1 MRRGTGRRGDQVRVP
16 RKDRRGV
23 SPVTAGAIALL
34 IAVLATYFGFAKH
47 VPFTHGFR
55 LEAVFT
61 SAQSIRTNSPV
72 RIAGVNVGKVTAIK
86 SLGDQDAAVLTME
99 IQKRGLPIHKDATL
113 KIRPRIFLEGNY
125 FVDIQPGTPG
135 APTLDDGDRVRVT
148 QTSTPVQLDQ
158 ILDALDSNTRSN
170 LKDLLH
176 GLGTAL
182 THKPTAAEDQGQDP
196 SVRGETAAQSLN
208 DSLDYAEGALKGTAL
223 VNGGLLGTRRD
234 DLSRLVS
241 SFGVVAG
248 ALDRNEVQLQDLIS
262 NFNTTMA
269 ALASQEG
276 NLRSSIRLLGPTV
289 ESANRA
295 LGSLD
300 AALPPTRAFARE
312 ILPGVRE
319 TPATIDASFP
329 WIAQFRA
336 LLGRSELRGVAEQLS
351 PTVRDL
357 SKLTDESLTLLPQV
371 DLLSRCVTHNIVP
384 GTSAR
389 IQDGPFTSGVENYKE
404 FMYSLVGLAGEG
416 ENFDGNGMYVRVQS
430 GGGSQTVTS
439 GPLGGNSPA
448 VLTNVTEV
456 PIGSRPKYPGR
467 LPPYRPDVRCYTN
480 QVPDVNGPAAA
491 LGGDARPI
499 AVAAAASAPR
509 AARPSSASRSAAS
522 PPASGADALAG
533 KLLSRLNPFRTKRGA
548 GR

>member
-1 MRRGTGRRGDQVRVP
+1 VGRRDEEVRVP
-16 RKDRRGV
+16 RKDRRGMN
-23 SPVTAGAIALL
+23 PVTAGVIALL
-34 IAVLATYFGFAKH
+34 VVAIGTYFGFSKH

-72 RIAGVNVGKVTAIK
+72 RIAGVNVGRVTGVK
-86 SLGDQDAAVLTME
+86 SLGDQDAAVVQMQ
-99 IQKRGLPIHKDATL
+99 ISKRGLPIHKDATL

-135 APTLDDGDRVRVT
+135 SPILDDGDRVRIT

-158 ILDALDSNTRSN
+158 VLDALDSNTRAN

-176 GLGTAL
+176 GFGTAL
-182 THKPTAAEDQGQDP
+182 THKPTAAEDAGQDP

-241 SFGVVAG
+241 SFGDVAG
-248 ALDRNEVQLQDLIS
+248 ALDRNEVQLQDLIT

-289 ESANRA
+289 ETANRA

-300 AALPPTRAFARE
+300 AAFPPTRAFARE

-336 LLGRSELRGVAEQLS
+336 LLRRTELRGVAEQLS
-351 PTVRDL
+351 PATRDL
-357 SKLTDESLTLLPQV
+357 SKLTDETLTLLPQV
-371 DLLSRCVTHNIVP
+371 DLLSRCANHNLVP
-384 GTSAR
+384 AANAK

-404 FMYSLVGLAGEG
+404 LMYSLVGLAGEG

-430 GGGSQTVTS
+430 GGGDQTVTS
-439 GPLGGNSPA
+439 GPLRGNSPA
-448 VLTNVTEV
+448 VLTNVPEV
-456 PIGSRPKYPGR
+456 PLGSRPKFPGS

-480 QVPDVNGPAAA
+480 AVPDVNGPAAA
-491 LGGDARPI
+491 VGADARPI
-499 AVAAAASAPR
+499 AAAGAVPASRATRSVPARRSTAAPR
-509 AARPSSASRSAAS
+509 SSSAESV
-522 PPASGADALAG
+522 AG
-533 KLLSRLNPFRTKRGA
+533 QLLSRLNPFAQGGT